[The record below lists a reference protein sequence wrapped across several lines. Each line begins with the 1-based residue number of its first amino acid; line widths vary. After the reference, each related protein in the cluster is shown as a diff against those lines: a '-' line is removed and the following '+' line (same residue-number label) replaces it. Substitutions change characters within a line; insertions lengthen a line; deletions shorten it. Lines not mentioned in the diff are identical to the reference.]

1 MRKKKPI
8 ILATAIILAVA
19 TALAASTFAWFQ
31 AQEEVVNRIDTA
43 KFADGDVSII
53 ETFDPDDE
61 LKPGVDINK
70 DVGVINTGS
79 APALARI
86 SFKEMLLKLAP
97 KEATAV
103 DMLVRKDT
111 KFVAA
116 TAPAIDTEIPSL
128 VNIGAFSTIGW
139 TKWSDTP
146 LLFLDTDSQTNMATL
161 TGLGIEFVYKQTS
174 VDPAPKKY
182 SFAAYASMGTTP
194 PTYQRVELRPELLS
208 MVRNT
213 DASITTPPTGIA
225 GYNSYGLKVTLTDP
239 ASVLYPNESNRF
251 WSFTTLKLANGG
263 VPYNVDW
270 RLANSLGAPVGV
282 SPPLRTGYISA
293 TSKFPAVTDFD
304 NAKLMLVFHGA
315 NVDFGTDPAAAAG
328 KWWYNQTDG
337 YFYFMGLV
345 EPGTASPLLLSAVS
359 LDTSATSEYSHLKF
373 DLTVVMTAIQ
383 ATEAAV
389 TASDGWNL
397 TGVLA
402 STLQG
407 FCPD

>member
-8 ILATAIILAVA
+8 ILATAIILAVV
-19 TALAASTFAWFQ
+19 TAAAASFAWFT
-31 AQEEVVNRIDTA
+31 ASEEVVNRIDTA

-53 ETFDPDDE
+53 ETFDPEDE
-61 LKPGVDINK
+61 LKPGVKINK

-97 KEATAV
+97 KEATAI

-111 KFVAA
+111 IFTPAV
-116 TAPAIDTEIPSL
+116 APAIDTEIPAL
-128 VNIGAFSTIGW
+128 VNIDAFSGW
-139 TKWSDTP
+139 TRWSVTP
-146 LLFLDTDSQTNMATL
+146 LLFLDAASQTNMATL

-208 MVRNT
+208 MVRDT
-213 DASITTPPTGIA
+213 DASNTTPPAGIA
-225 GYNSYGLKVTLTDP
+225 GYNNYGLKVTLTDP
-239 ASVLYPNESNRF
+239 AGVLYPNESNRF
-251 WSFTTLKLANGG
+251 WSFATLALANGG

-270 RLANSLGAPVGV
+270 RVANTLPSPVGTT
-282 SPPLRTGYISA
+282 PPLRADYVSA
-293 TSKFPAVTDFD
+293 TGEFPAVTDYD
-304 NAKLMLVFHGA
+304 NAMLSLVFHNA
-315 NVDFGTDPAAAAG
+315 NVDFGADPSAAAG
-328 KWWYNQTDG
+328 KWWYNQADG
-337 YFYFMGLV
+337 YFYFIGLV
-345 EPGTASPLLLSAVS
+345 EPATASPLLLSAVS
-359 LDTSATSEYSHLKF
+359 LDTSAGSDYSHTKF

-383 ATEAAV
+383 ATAAAV

-397 TGVLA
+397 SGVLA
-402 STLQG
+402 TTLQG
-407 FCPD
+407 YCPD